1 MNWHAVAFE
10 NILNEVRSTTKGLS
24 GEEAALRLET
34 NGPNELEEKKRK
46 SPLMIFLA
54 QFKDFM
60 ILALLFAAIISGV
73 IGEMTD
79 TLIILIIV
87 LLNAIIGFVQEYRA
101 EKAMQMLKKMAA
113 IQATVQREGIVLKLP
128 AADLVIGDVVLLDAG
143 NAVPADLRIL
153 EAHSLRIDESALT
166 GEALAVDKSSEKI
179 EGENIPLGDRL
190 NMAYKSTLVTNG
202 RGLAVV
208 VATGMNTEIGKIA
221 RLLQEGEMSTP
232 LQRRMADF
240 GKRLSLIIL
249 GICIILFGVGLLRGE
264 EPLNMLLLSISL
276 AVAAIPEAL
285 PALITIALALGAKH
299 LVQQNALIRKLPAV
313 EALGSVSFICSD
325 KTGTLTMNKMKVV
338 QVQEEPT
345 ADSHF
350 PLSPLRMSMALNH
363 DVRFSKGEEA
373 IGDST
378 ELALV
383 EYMMEEN
390 GRNIFNELSASFP
403 RVAELPFDADRKCMS
418 SVHVFKDR
426 YVVFTKGA
434 IESIARCLADQKNA
448 EKLFSLNE
456 EWAAKGL
463 RVLAFAYK
471 YIDILPD
478 TISIETLEKDL
489 VFTGLAGMIDPPR
502 PEAKAAIEECITA
515 GIKPVMITGDHPAT
529 ALSIAKEVGI
539 WNGKGYCVSGVE
551 LEQMSEDDLQE
562 KVEHISVYARV
573 SPEQKIRIVKALQS
587 KGHSVS
593 MTGDGVNDAPS
604 LRAADIGVAMGIN
617 GTDVSKEAADMI
629 LLDDNFATIVKA
641 VREGRRIYDNIRKF
655 VKYIMT
661 CNGAEIWTI
670 FLAPLAGLPIPL
682 LPIHILWIN
691 LVTDGLPG
699 LALANEKAEEDVMRR
714 PPSKSNE
721 SLFSGGVSFHI
732 LWVGLLMAGVTL
744 ATQQW
749 AVTNQLAHWQTM
761 VFTILSLS
769 QLGHVLAIR
778 SDKTFLYMQGI
789 FSNRMLIGAI
799 AITVVLQM
807 MIIYLPFANEIFKTQ
822 PLTLKELL
830 ICIGMSA
837 VVFHAVELE
846 KWIKRKMV
854 KRNVYFS
861 SR

>member
-1 MNWHAVAFE
+1 MNWHANAFE
-10 NILNEVRSTTKGLS
+10 DILEEVRSATKGLS

-113 IQATVQREGIVLKLP
+113 IQATVQREGTVVKLP

-383 EYMMEEN
+383 EYVMEEN
-390 GRNIFNELSASFP
+390 GRNTFNVLSASFP

-471 YIDILPD
+471 YIDVLPD

-714 PPSKSNE
+714 PPSKSDE

>member
-1 MNWHAVAFE
+1 MNF
-10 NILNEVRSTTKGLS
+10 R
-24 GEEAALRLET
+24 LRF
-34 NGPNELEEKKRK
+34 R
-46 SPLMIFLA
+46 
-54 QFKDFM
+54 
-60 ILALLFAAIISGV
+60 
-73 IGEMTD
+73 
-79 TLIILIIV
+79 V
-87 LLNAIIGFVQEYRA
+87 LLNCPS
-101 EKAMQMLKKMAA
+101 MQ
-113 IQATVQREGIVLKLP
+113 I
-128 AADLVIGDVVLLDAG
+128 
-143 NAVPADLRIL
+143 
-153 EAHSLRIDESALT
+153 ES
-166 GEALAVDKSSEKI
+166 VC
-179 EGENIPLGDRL
+179 P
-190 NMAYKSTLVTNG
+190 
-202 RGLAVV
+202 
-208 VATGMNTEIGKIA
+208 
-221 RLLQEGEMSTP
+221 P
-232 LQRRMADF
+232 
-240 GKRLSLIIL
+240 
-249 GICIILFGVGLLRGE
+249 
-264 EPLNMLLLSISL
+264 
-276 AVAAIPEAL
+276 
-285 PALITIALALGAKH
+285 
-299 LVQQNALIRKLPAV
+299 
-313 EALGSVSFICSD
+313 
-325 KTGTLTMNKMKVV
+325 
-338 QVQEEPT
+338 
-345 ADSHF
+345 
-350 PLSPLRMSMALNH
+350 
-363 DVRFSKGEEA
+363 
-373 IGDST
+373 
-378 ELALV
+378 
-383 EYMMEEN
+383 
-390 GRNIFNELSASFP
+390 
-403 RVAELPFDADRKCMS
+403 CMS
-418 SVHVFKDR
+418 FKDR

-456 EWAAKGL
+456 AWAAKGL

-471 YIDILPD
+471 YIDVLPD
-478 TISIETLEKDL
+478 PVSIEALEKDL

-502 PEAKAAIEECITA
+502 PEAKAAIGECKTA

-539 WNGKGYCVSGVE
+539 WNGKGYCVTGAE

-670 FLAPLAGLPIPL
+670 FLAPLVGLPIPL

-699 LALANEKAEEDVMRR
+699 LALASEKAEEDVMRR
-714 PPSKSNE
+714 PPSKSDE

-789 FSNRMLIGAI
+789 FSNRLLIGAI
-799 AITVVLQM
+799 AITVVLQL

-822 PLTLKELL
+822 PLTGKELL

-837 VVFHAVELE
+837 VVFHAVEME
-846 KWIKRKMV
+846 KWIKRNLA
-854 KRNVYFS
+854 KRS
-861 SR
+861 AKISLK